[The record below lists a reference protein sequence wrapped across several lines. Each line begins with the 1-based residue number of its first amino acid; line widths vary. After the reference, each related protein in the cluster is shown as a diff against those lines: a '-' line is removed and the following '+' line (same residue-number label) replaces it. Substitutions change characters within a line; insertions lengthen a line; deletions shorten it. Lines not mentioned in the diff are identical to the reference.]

1 MINRKQ
7 LTLVDFTASWCGPCK
22 MMAPVL
28 KEVSKE
34 IGDKAKIFKI
44 DIDRNQKLTQKL
56 NVRGVPTFMLFKNG
70 KMLWRQSG
78 MQTKQSLVQLINKH
92 AS

>member
-1 MINRKQ
+1 MATKQKMSFKQMINRKQ

-44 DIDRNQKLTQKL
+44 DIEHMKWMQEHLYLHLSDFI
-56 NVRGVPTFMLFKNG
+56 TFG
-70 KMLWRQSG
+70 
-78 MQTKQSLVQLINKH
+78 TI
-92 AS
+92 